1 MERSGRYDNMTHIY
15 GLLRLARL
23 AAFCLAGLAVWE
35 AALPLYRSGVAFGL
49 VDPVSL
55 ARYRLAFASTERF
68 QQEIEA
74 AIAADDYGYADSLY
88 KLAIHEGH
96 HLPMDLGER
105 AEGTLLRR
113 AFVTGSGV
121 ANGFVFGSI
130 DSGSEIAGSVSS
142 DLIGFG
148 DLRDFSVQ
156 GLKLVGGGDYD
167 PVLLTLS
174 GVGLGLT
181 AATYGTA
188 GAAGVADAGLAVVKN
203 VRRAGR
209 MSRPFAAYLTK
220 TAGQVI
226 DTKLLRREIAAAAD
240 EGALGLS
247 RARTIASRV
256 VDPKAAGALVDD
268 ARVLGEIGTAGGPRA
283 AVQALSL
290 AEGPSDLRRLQ
301 RIGLHFGD
309 SSTAVMKFLGRSLMT
324 IGWDLY
330 LLVAALAGLAAS
342 LALFGLRQV
351 AKLLLFPFRHHLK
364 PVFKLVS
371 VI

>member
-1 MERSGRYDNMTHIY
+1 M
-15 GLLRLARL
+15 
-23 AAFCLAGLAVWE
+23 
-35 AALPLYRSGVAFGL
+35 PLYRSGVALGL

-55 ARYRLAFASTERF
+55 AQYRLALASTDQVRD
-68 QQEIEA
+68 EIET
-74 AIAADDYGYADSLY
+74 AIAADDYAYAGSLY
-88 KLAIHEGH
+88 QLAIHEGH

-130 DSGSEIAGSVSS
+130 DNGAEIAGSVSS
-142 DLIGFG
+142 DLVGFG

-156 GLKLVGGGDYD
+156 GIRLAAGGDYD

-174 GVGLGLT
+174 VIGLGLT

-188 GAAGVADAGLAVVKN
+188 GAAGLADAGFAVVKN
-203 VRRAGR
+203 VRRAGK
-209 MSRPFAAYLTK
+209 MSRPFAAYLAK

-226 DTKLLRREIAAAAD
+226 DTKRLRREIASAVD

-247 RARTIASRV
+247 RARAIAARV
-256 VDPKAAGALVDD
+256 VDRKAAGALVDD

-309 SSTAVMKFLGRSLMT
+309 RSTAVMKFLGRSLMT

-342 LALFGLRQV
+342 LALFCLRQ
-351 AKLLLFPFRHHLK
+351 AARLLLFPCRRQLK

>member
-1 MERSGRYDNMTHIY
+1 MMPVYA
-15 GLLRLARL
+15 LLRLARL
-23 AAFCLAGLAVWE
+23 AAFCIAGFAVWE
-35 AALPLYRSGVAFGL
+35 AALPVYRSSLALGL

-55 ARYRLAFASTERF
+55 AQYRLAFASTDAFRN
-68 QQEIEA
+68 EIET
-74 AIAADDYGYADSLY
+74 AIAADDYDYAGSLY
-88 KLAIHEGH
+88 KLAVQEGH

-130 DSGSEIAGSVSS
+130 DSGSEIAGSVTS

-148 DLRDFSVQ
+148 DLRDFSVE
-156 GLKLVGGGDYD
+156 GFKLVGGGDYD

-220 TAGQVI
+220 TAGRVI
-226 DTKLLRREIAAAAD
+226 DTKLLRQEIATAAD

-247 RARTIASRV
+247 RARTIAARV
-256 VDPKAAGALVDD
+256 IDPKAASSLVDD

-283 AVQALSL
+283 AFQALSL
-290 AEGPSDLRRLQ
+290 ADGPSDLRRLQ
-301 RIGLHFGD
+301 RVGLHFGD
-309 SSTAVMKFLGRSLMT
+309 GTTAVMKFLGRSLLT
-324 IGWDLY
+324 IGWELY
-330 LLVAALAGLAAS
+330 ALTAALAGLAAS
-342 LALFGLRQV
+342 LALFAIRQV
-351 AKLLLFPFRHHLK
+351 IKLLLFPFRRQLQ
-364 PVFKLVS
+364 PVFKLAS